1 MKRIL
6 LSAIVSMTLAL
17 SSVTSVMAQDAIN
30 IPVKKDQNISAVV
43 TKPVGF
49 VEGSKCPIVI
59 LMHDLKGN
67 KEDANLRQVASQ
79 LQQQGVATLLFDF
92 SAHGN
97 SNGVFKDIT
106 VKNELKEIDLVY
118 EYAKKLPFVKGIA
131 FVGYSYGG
139 TLALLA
145 ASDLGK
151 GKVKALGL
159 LAPLT
164 SIREDALRGSL
175 FGKSFDP
182 NDVPRSL
189 DLDETRSLSRDF
201 VEDLQQRNILKAA
214 SEYKGETLILQ
225 GKKDN
230 TVPVSYGE
238 YLQMLM
244 PNAKFELLKDLD
256 HNFFSEDIE
265 KHNKAIGQLVEFI
278 VKQVK

>member
-1 MKRIL
+1 MKKIL
-6 LSAIVSMTLAL
+6 LTAVAFMTMAISGMTE
-17 SSVTSVMAQDAIN
+17 VMAQDAIN
-30 IPVKKDQNISAVV
+30 IPVKKDQNLSAVL

-49 VEGSKCPIVI
+49 VEGSKCPLVVLI
-59 LMHDLKGN
+59 HDLKGS

-97 SNGVFKDIT
+97 SNGEFKNIT
-106 VKNELKEIDLVY
+106 IKNELKEIDIIY
-118 EYAKKLPFVKGIA
+118 DYAKKQSFVKGIA

-182 NDVPRSL
+182 TSTPRSL
-189 DLDETRSLSRDF
+189 ELDETRSLSRDF
-201 VEDLQQRNILKAA
+201 IEEAQEKNILKAA
-214 SEYKGETLILQ
+214 SQYKGETLILQ

-230 TVPVSYGE
+230 VVPVSYGE
-238 YLQMLM
+238 YLQMVM

-256 HNFFSEDIE
+256 HNFYSEDIE